1 MSIKSL
7 IKPIGND
14 LVMPLIRL
22 RSSMDVY
29 VRRHI
34 SKLNLLSNLCLP
46 TIYLLGN
53 TKCWKYKRSDIY
65 MTAVASS
72 KEKICK
78 HFSYKWVTM
87 LNVVKKLLSQFSKVT
102 TWTGVASTSHLR
114 FNFLSSSF
122 ILFIHFVS
130 EMVKLSPLKFNQWD
144 TKFVSKIPIKFLGTV
159 NSILPYF

>member
-53 TKCWKYKRSDIY
+53 TKC
-65 MTAVASS
+65 
-72 KEKICK
+72 
-78 HFSYKWVTM
+78 
-87 LNVVKKLLSQFSKVT
+87 
-102 TWTGVASTSHLR
+102 
-114 FNFLSSSF
+114 
-122 ILFIHFVS
+122 
-130 EMVKLSPLKFNQWD
+130 
-144 TKFVSKIPIKFLGTV
+144 
-159 NSILPYF
+159 